1 MIKNEPTVTKNT
13 LRHLTD
19 AELTS
24 AGWTDGV
31 IRELHKYLTKGA
43 TNAHQRRICQRYQ
56 ALRRAVVAAEAEAAA
71 KAAKRAERYS
81 RTVYTLEQIDQIPC
95 PEARE
100 RALKLVALWEHTD
113 GGVVA
118 FPGVSADVD
127 LHDPEL
133 KINYYLSPVGF
144 NPDLPPM
151 HASAGRLTQRVE
163 KVFGPQAPGSYRY
176 CTVTLRTALGRAMRG
191 QDLFAW
197 GVER

>member
-1 MIKNEPTVTKNT
+1 MTKIT

-19 AELTS
+19 AELAA
-24 AGWTDGV
+24 AGWSTGE
-31 IRELHKYLTKGA
+31 IRELHKYLAKGA

-56 ALRRAVVAAEAEAAA
+56 ALRRAVVAAETEAAA

-81 RTVYTLEQIDQIPC
+81 RTVYTLEQLDLIPC

-100 RALKLVALWEHTD
+100 RALKLVALWEFTD
-113 GGVVA
+113 GGVVP

-127 LHDPEL
+127 LHDPDG
-133 KINYYLSPVGF
+133 KINYYLCPVGF
-144 NPDLPPM
+144 TVDMPPM

-163 KVFGPQAPGSYRY
+163 KVFGPQGPGTYRY